1 MEKILLHFSEF
12 LTKNEKTMCGDTG
25 FNLALQRV
33 KRTGEKYTYSPKNYP
48 GCYLFEVPDK
58 NVFLNKVETIKRN
71 WYKQ

>member
-1 MEKILLHFSEF
+1 MS
-12 LTKNEKTMCGDTG
+12 GATG

-58 NVFLNKVETIKRN
+58 NVFLNKVETIKIN